1 MLFLIK
7 EETFISCEEIERQH
21 DIILEIRSRSDELK
35 ARGIRTF
42 FVHSFG
48 CQQNA
53 ADSEKI
59 VGMLIEMGF
68 EGAKEASDADIVFF
82 NTCAVR
88 ENAELRVF
96 GNVGQLKKAKA
107 ENPNMIIALCGC
119 MTQQEHIAEKIKK
132 SYPFVDLVIGTH
144 ALHKIPE
151 MLKKILETK
160 KRIFDFAEHDGF
172 IAEGLPVKREGSIKA
187 WLPIMYGCDNFCSY
201 CIVPYVRGR
210 ERSRTS
216 EAIINEAKQ
225 LVKEG
230 YKEITLLGQNVNSYG
245 KGLEEDITFSELLRR
260 INAIDGDFR
269 IRFMTSHPKDATKEL
284 IDTIAEC
291 DKVCK
296 NLHLPVQ
303 SGSNRILKEM
313 NRRYTVESYLSLI
326 DYAKEKIPSISFS
339 SDLIVGFP
347 GETREEFLET
357 CELIKK
363 VRYDLLYTFVY
374 SKRSGTKAAAMDDPI
389 SEKEKGLWLR
399 ELLDIQSKITE
410 ERFSELVGTTQRILV
425 ESLGKH
431 NGTLV
436 GRTDTNIIT
445 EFEGDESL
453 IGQFVDV
460 KITKAFNW
468 AVVGERI

>member
-7 EETFISCEEIERQH
+7 EETFINSEEIERQRG
-21 DIILEIRSRSDELK
+21 IIREIRSRSEELK
-35 ARGIRTF
+35 MRSLRTF

-59 VGMLIEMGF
+59 VGMLFEMGF
-68 EGAKEASDADIVFF
+68 ERADDAKSADIVFF

-96 GNVGQLKKAKA
+96 GNVGELKKAKKQ
-107 ENPNMIIALCGC
+107 NPNMLIALCGC
-119 MTQQEHIAEKIKK
+119 MTQQAHIAEKIKK

-144 ALHKIPE
+144 ALHRIPE
-151 MLKKILETK
+151 MLLDIFENK

-216 EAIINEAKQ
+216 QAVIAEAKE
-225 LVKEG
+225 LVALG

-260 INAIDGDFR
+260 INAIEGDFR
-269 IRFMTSHPKDATKEL
+269 IRFMTSHPKDATREL

-296 NLHLPVQ
+296 SLHLPVQ
-303 SGSNRILKEM
+303 SGSNRVLSQM

-326 DYAKEKIPSISFS
+326 DYAKERIPNISFS

-374 SKRSGTKAAAMDDPI
+374 SKRSGTKAAVMEDPI

-410 ERFSELVGTTQRILV
+410 ERFSQLVGTVQRILV
-425 ESLGKH
+425 EGEGKN

-445 EFEGDESL
+445 ELEGDKAL

-460 KITKAFNW
+460 KITKAYNW
-468 AVVGERI
+468 AVAGELI

>member
-1 MLFLIK
+1 MIK
-7 EETFISCEEIERQH
+7 EETFINSEEIERQRG
-21 DIILEIRSRSDELK
+21 IIREIRSRSEELK
-35 ARGIRTF
+35 MRSLRTF

-59 VGMLIEMGF
+59 VGMLLEMGF
-68 EGAKEASDADIVFF
+68 ERADDAKSADIVFF

-96 GNVGQLKKAKA
+96 GNVGELKKAKKQ
-107 ENPNMIIALCGC
+107 NPNMLIALCGC
-119 MTQQEHIAEKIKK
+119 MTQQAHIAEKIKK

-144 ALHKIPE
+144 ALHRIPE
-151 MLKKILETK
+151 MLLDIFENK

-216 EAIINEAKQ
+216 QAVIAEAKE
-225 LVKEG
+225 LVALG

-260 INAIDGDFR
+260 INAIEGDFR
-269 IRFMTSHPKDATKEL
+269 IRFMTSHPKDATREL

-296 NLHLPVQ
+296 SLHLPVQ
-303 SGSNRILKEM
+303 SGSNRVLSQM

-326 DYAKEKIPSISFS
+326 DYAKERIPNISFS

-374 SKRSGTKAAAMDDPI
+374 SKRSGTKAAVMEDPI

-410 ERFSELVGTTQRILV
+410 ERFSQLVGTVQRILV
-425 ESLGKH
+425 EGEGKN

-445 EFEGDESL
+445 ELEGDKAL
-453 IGQFVDV
+453 IGHFVDV
-460 KITKAFNW
+460 KITKAYNW
-468 AVVGERI
+468 AVAGELI

>member
-7 EETFISCEEIERQH
+7 EETFINSEEIERQRG
-21 DIILEIRSRSDELK
+21 IIREIRSRSEELK
-35 ARGIRTF
+35 MRSLRTF

-59 VGMLIEMGF
+59 VGMLLEMGF
-68 EGAKEASDADIVFF
+68 ERADDAKSADIVFL

-96 GNVGQLKKAKA
+96 GNVGELKKAKKQ
-107 ENPNMIIALCGC
+107 NPNMLIALCGC
-119 MTQQEHIAEKIKK
+119 MTQQAHIAEKIKK

-144 ALHKIPE
+144 ALHRIPE
-151 MLKKILETK
+151 MLLDIFENK

-216 EAIINEAKQ
+216 EAVIAEAKE
-225 LVKEG
+225 LVALG

-260 INAIDGDFR
+260 INAIGGDFR
-269 IRFMTSHPKDATKEL
+269 IRFMTSHPKDATREL

-296 NLHLPVQ
+296 SLHLPVQ
-303 SGSNRILKEM
+303 SGSNRVLSQM

-326 DYAKEKIPSISFS
+326 DYAKERIPNISFS

-374 SKRSGTKAAAMDDPI
+374 SKRSGTKAAVMEDPI

-410 ERFSELVGTTQRILV
+410 ERFSQLVGTVQRILV
-425 ESLGKH
+425 EGEGKN

-445 EFEGDESL
+445 ELEGDKAL

-460 KITKAFNW
+460 KITKAYNW
-468 AVVGERI
+468 AVAGELI

>member
-1 MLFLIK
+1 VLFLIK
-7 EETFISCEEIERQH
+7 EETFINSEEIERQRG
-21 DIILEIRSRSDELK
+21 IIREIRSRSEELK
-35 ARGIRTF
+35 MRSLRTF

-59 VGMLIEMGF
+59 VGMLLEMGF
-68 EGAKEASDADIVFF
+68 ERADDAKSADIVFF

-96 GNVGQLKKAKA
+96 GNVGELKKAKKQ
-107 ENPNMIIALCGC
+107 NPNMLIALCGC
-119 MTQQEHIAEKIKK
+119 MTQQAHIAEKIKK

-144 ALHKIPE
+144 ALHRIPE
-151 MLKKILETK
+151 MLLDIFENK

-216 EAIINEAKQ
+216 QAVIAEAKE
-225 LVKEG
+225 LVALG

-260 INAIDGDFR
+260 INAIEGDFR
-269 IRFMTSHPKDATKEL
+269 IRFMTSHPKDATREL

-296 NLHLPVQ
+296 SLHLPVQ
-303 SGSNRILKEM
+303 SGSNRVLSQM

-326 DYAKEKIPSISFS
+326 DYAKERIPNISFS

-374 SKRSGTKAAAMDDPI
+374 SKRSGTKAAVMEDPI

-410 ERFSELVGTTQRILV
+410 ERFSQLVGTVQRILV
-425 ESLGKH
+425 EGEGKN

-445 EFEGDESL
+445 ELEGDKAL
-453 IGQFVDV
+453 IGHFVDV
-460 KITKAFNW
+460 KITKAYNW
-468 AVVGERI
+468 AVAGELI

>member
-7 EETFISCEEIERQH
+7 EETFINSEEIERQRG
-21 DIILEIRSRSDELK
+21 IIREIRSRSEELK
-35 ARGIRTF
+35 MRSLRTF

-59 VGMLIEMGF
+59 VGMLLEMGF
-68 EGAKEASDADIVFF
+68 ERADDAKSADIVFF

-96 GNVGQLKKAKA
+96 GNVGELKKAKKQ
-107 ENPNMIIALCGC
+107 NPNMLIALCGC
-119 MTQQEHIAEKIKK
+119 MTQQAHIAEKIKK

-144 ALHKIPE
+144 ALHRIPE
-151 MLKKILETK
+151 MLLDIFENK

-216 EAIINEAKQ
+216 QAVIAEAKE
-225 LVKEG
+225 LVALG

-260 INAIDGDFR
+260 INAIEGDFR
-269 IRFMTSHPKDATKEL
+269 IRFMTSHPKDATREL

-296 NLHLPVQ
+296 SLHLPVQ
-303 SGSNRILKEM
+303 SGSNRVLSQM

-326 DYAKEKIPSISFS
+326 DYAKERIPNISFS

-374 SKRSGTKAAAMDDPI
+374 SKRSGTKAAVMEDPI

-410 ERFSELVGTTQRILV
+410 ERFSQLVGTVQRILV
-425 ESLGKH
+425 EGEGKN

-445 EFEGDESL
+445 ELEGDKAL

-460 KITKAFNW
+460 KITKAYNW
-468 AVVGERI
+468 AVAGELI

>member
-1 MLFLIK
+1 LIK
-7 EETFISCEEIERQH
+7 EETFINSEEIERQRG
-21 DIILEIRSRSDELK
+21 IIREIRSRSEELK
-35 ARGIRTF
+35 MRSLRTF

-59 VGMLIEMGF
+59 VGMLLEMGF
-68 EGAKEASDADIVFF
+68 ERADDAKSADIVFF

-96 GNVGQLKKAKA
+96 GNVGELKKAKKQ
-107 ENPNMIIALCGC
+107 NPNMLIALCGC
-119 MTQQEHIAEKIKK
+119 MTQQAHIAEKIKK

-144 ALHKIPE
+144 ALHRIPE
-151 MLKKILETK
+151 MLLDIFENK

-216 EAIINEAKQ
+216 QAVIAEAKE
-225 LVKEG
+225 LVALG

-260 INAIDGDFR
+260 INAIEGDFR
-269 IRFMTSHPKDATKEL
+269 IRFMTSHPKDATREL

-296 NLHLPVQ
+296 SLHLPVQ
-303 SGSNRILKEM
+303 SGSNRVLSQM

-326 DYAKEKIPSISFS
+326 DYAKERIPNISFS

-374 SKRSGTKAAAMDDPI
+374 SKRSGTKAAVMEDPI

-410 ERFSELVGTTQRILV
+410 ERFSQLVGTVQRILV
-425 ESLGKH
+425 EGEGKN

-445 EFEGDESL
+445 ELEGDKAL
-453 IGQFVDV
+453 IGHFVDV
-460 KITKAFNW
+460 KITKAYNW
-468 AVVGERI
+468 AVAGELI

>member
-7 EETFISCEEIERQH
+7 EETFINSEEIERQRG
-21 DIILEIRSRSDELK
+21 IIREIRSRSEELK
-35 ARGIRTF
+35 MRSLRTF

-59 VGMLIEMGF
+59 VGMLLEMGF
-68 EGAKEASDADIVFF
+68 ERADDAKSADIVFF

-96 GNVGQLKKAKA
+96 GNVGELKKAKKQ
-107 ENPNMIIALCGC
+107 NPNMLIALCGC
-119 MTQQEHIAEKIKK
+119 MTQQAHIAEKIKK

-144 ALHKIPE
+144 ALHRIPE
-151 MLKKILETK
+151 MLLDIFENK

-216 EAIINEAKQ
+216 QAVIAEAKE
-225 LVKEG
+225 LVALG

-260 INAIDGDFR
+260 INAIEGDFR
-269 IRFMTSHPKDATKEL
+269 IRFMTSHPKDATREL

-296 NLHLPVQ
+296 SLHLPVQ
-303 SGSNRILKEM
+303 SGSNRVLSQM

-326 DYAKEKIPSISFS
+326 DYAKERIPNISFS

-374 SKRSGTKAAAMDDPI
+374 SKRSGTKAAVMEDPI

-410 ERFSELVGTTQRILV
+410 ERFSQLVGTVQRILV
-425 ESLGKH
+425 EGEGKN

-445 EFEGDESL
+445 ELEGDKAL
-453 IGQFVDV
+453 IGHFVDV
-460 KITKAFNW
+460 KITKAYNW
-468 AVVGERI
+468 AVAGELI

>member
-1 MLFLIK
+1 MIK
-7 EETFISCEEIERQH
+7 EETFVSSEEIERQKG
-21 DIILEIRSRSDELK
+21 IIRQICSMSSQLK
-35 ARGIRTF
+35 ARLIRTF

-59 VGMLIEMGF
+59 VGMLLEMGF
-68 EGAKEASDADIVFF
+68 EKAEDAKNADIVFF

-96 GNVGQLKKAKA
+96 GNVGELKKSKQK
-107 ENPNMIIALCGC
+107 NPNMVIALCGC
-119 MTQQEHIAEKIKK
+119 MTQQGHIAEKIKK

-144 ALHKIPE
+144 ALHRIPE
-151 MLKKILETK
+151 MLLEIFENK
-160 KRIFDFAEHDGF
+160 KRIFDFEEHDGF

-216 EAIINEAKQ
+216 ESIIAEAKE
-225 LVKEG
+225 LVGLG

-303 SGSNRILKEM
+303 SGSNRVLKEM

-326 DYAKEKIPSISFS
+326 DYAKEKIPNVSFS

-357 CELIKK
+357 VELIKK
-363 VRYDLLYTFVY
+363 VRYDLLYTFIY
-374 SKRSGTKAAAMDDPI
+374 SKRSGTKAAVMPDPV

-410 ERFSELVGTTQRILV
+410 ERFSELVGTVQRILV
-425 ESLGKH
+425 EGVGK
-431 NGTLV
+431 NDGTLV

-445 EFEGDESL
+445 EFVGDKSL

-460 KITKAFNW
+460 KITKSYNW
-468 AVVGERI
+468 AIVGEPI